1 VPHLIPKKGEINW
14 RVCPSG
20 HLAFTES
27 MYKGLNPNATYKMT
41 KTMPSGDQ
49 ICEGKTTF

>member
-1 VPHLIPKKGEINW
+1 VPHLIPKKGEIN
-14 RVCPSG
+14 